1 MRRSIACWLL
11 ELVLLQAVFSPGLA
25 ADVLGKA
32 PTYSERGLSDVPNA
46 AAMTAR
52 LWVPGLDEGYVPQGL
67 TVIEGAVYVSTYKST
82 DPKQGRGPCRLYR
95 IEPGKGAITGEL
107 DLPPAC
113 GHAGGLA
120 KGPVGHLFVSDT
132 WEVFDVELGQRG
144 DPAIG
149 RVVRSFKLTGAAKG
163 SFAAG
168 ASDALWLGTYAR
180 EPGARLYKFPF
191 AALKLK
197 LSEADATASVV
208 MPLEAQGAAFD
219 TAGRLWVSR
228 SGSKFGEL
236 LQLDVASGEVRAR
249 YAMPAGIE
257 DLSFDAAGQI
267 WTLSEAGSRRWLG
280 WDTFFP
286 VIFQLDPARLR

>member
-1 MRRSIACWLL
+1 MQGTAACWALG
-11 ELVLLQAVFSPGLA
+11 LVIAQATFSPCLA
-25 ADVLGKA
+25 SEVLGKD
-32 PTYSERGLSDVPNA
+32 PTYSERGLSEPPNA

-52 LWVPGLDEGYVPQGL
+52 IWVPGLDEGYVPQGL
-67 TVIEGAVYVSTYKST
+67 TVIEGAVYVSTYRST

-95 IEPGKGAITGEL
+95 IEPSTGAVTGEL

-120 KGPVGHLFVSDT
+120 KGPAGHLFVSDT
-132 WEVFDVELGQRG
+132 WEVFDIELSGPG
-144 DPAIG
+144 DAVIG
-149 RVVRSFKLTGAAKG
+149 RVVRSSKLTGGVKG

-168 ASDALWLGTYAR
+168 GSDALWLGTYAK

-191 AALKLK
+191 SALAPQ
-197 LSEADATASVV
+197 LSEADATASVA

-219 TAGRLWVSR
+219 AAGRLWVSR
-228 SGSKFGEL
+228 SGSRSGEL
-236 LQLDVASGEVRAR
+236 MQLDVASGEVRAR

-257 DLSFDAAGQI
+257 DLSFDSAGQI

-286 VIFQLDPARLR
+286 VIFRLDPALLR